1 VSAARLLLVFV
12 DGVGLAA
19 RGADNPFHAE
29 PTPALRALLGT
40 GLTLESVGGDAG
52 PARLAALDATLGAPG
67 LPQSATGQTALF
79 TGVNAP
85 ELMGRHVTGL
95 PGPRLREVLAR
106 GNLLSTAVAR
116 GLRVTFANAFAEAFL
131 AALERGEARV
141 SVTSCCAL
149 DAGLR
154 IRTEAD
160 LTVGQAVTWD
170 VCGDL
175 FAARAGVDVEI
186 VEPTLAGRRL
196 AAIAAEH
203 DLTLYETFLT
213 DLAGHR
219 REGFEP
225 TEAVR
230 RLDGLLAGIVDG
242 LGAETTLV
250 LTSDHGNL
258 EDLSSRRHTRNP
270 VPWLTFGPAA
280 DELTAVRSLLDVTPA
295 LLRALDD
302 GGS

>member
-1 VSAARLLLVFV
+1 MFV

-19 RGADNPFHAE
+19 PGADNPFHAL
-29 PTPALRALLGT
+29 PTPALRALLG
-40 GLTLESVGGDAG
+40 GDLTLESVGRGAG
-52 PARLAALDATLGAPG
+52 SARLAALDATLGTPG

-95 PGPRLREVLAR
+95 PGPQLREVLAR

-116 GLRVTFANAFAEAFL
+116 GLRVTFANAYTESFV
-131 AALERGEARV
+131 AALARGEARV

-149 DAGLR
+149 HAGLR

-160 LTVGQAVTWD
+160 LEAGRAVTWD
-170 VCGDL
+170 IRGDL
-175 FAARAGVDVEI
+175 FETRAGVSVEV
-186 VEPTLAGRRL
+186 VEPRLAGRRL
-196 AAIAAEH
+196 ARLAGEH

-219 REGFEP
+219 REGFDP
-225 TEAVR
+225 SEAVR
-230 RLDGLLAGIVDG
+230 RLDGLLSGIVDG
-242 LGAETTLV
+242 LTAETTLV
-250 LTSDHGNL
+250 VTSDHGNL

-270 VPWLTFGPAA
+270 VPWLRFGPAA
-280 DELTAVRSLLDVTPA
+280 DELAAVKSLLDVTPA
-295 LLRALDD
+295 LLEALDD
-302 GGS
+302 GDA